1 MRSAGR
7 QGSIDERNDF
17 VRDHFLRDPTD
28 PSHYDLILNSA
39 RLPVATQADLI
50 IETLHKLEACVAER
64 DAQNVAAYS
73 I

>member
-1 MRSAGR
+1 M
-7 QGSIDERNDF
+7 
-17 VRDHFLRDPTD
+17 RDPTD